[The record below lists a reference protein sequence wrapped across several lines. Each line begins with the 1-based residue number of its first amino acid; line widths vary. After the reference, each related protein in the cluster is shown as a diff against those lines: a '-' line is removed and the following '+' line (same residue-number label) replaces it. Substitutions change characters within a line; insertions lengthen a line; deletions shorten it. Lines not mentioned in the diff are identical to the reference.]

1 MMMCQLTP
9 ITATVYSYS
18 IACIAADQAVYERSD
33 DGEVW

>member
-18 IACIAADQAVYERSD
+18 IACIAADQAVYKRSD
-33 DGEVW
+33 DTAVW